1 MALDIFGDLYR
12 NLSVFNIYGEM
23 EFYASYPND
32 EGYLRNNESRWQ
44 GIRFVWR
51 DGCPAMNAA
60 DCVREFPL
68 VEDNQG
74 RESPIVAG
82 FDALYEAPSD
92 TLFIS
97 RHEMTLSYGRLIVIA
112 LERWILPQ
120 VIPEADVGPNGMPDG
135 VVSLA
140 SSFRARGCT
149 AIVNSATQDPLFGAP
164 FRGFAGGLTLGAQY
178 IRDQLFGIDDSTEL
192 ITLEGNVK
200 VADDIDLRAD
210 RLYDGVWN
218 GTFGVDGDLT
228 SDIGT
233 FEGCRDEDCE
243 ALDALMMQ

>member
-1 MALDIFGDLYR
+1 
-12 NLSVFNIYGEM
+12 M

-74 RESPIVAG
+74 RESPIIAG

-140 SSFRARGCT
+140 EFLSVLVDCT
-149 AIVNSATQDPLFGAP
+149 AIVNSATQDPALQSTLQGLC
-164 FRGFAGGLTLGAQY
+164 AGGLTLGAQF

-200 VADDIDLRAD
+200 VADDIVDLRAD

>member
-1 MALDIFGDLYR
+1 MLRGTDDSGLAGFVDVMEILGAIGGGYGEGDNPRGDGIIRLLCDRAQLDATICGAIRVFGAAALEQQINNNIDAGTLMALDIFGDLYR

-140 SSFRARGCT
+140 EFLSVLVDLS
-149 AIVNSATQDPLFGAP
+149 
-164 FRGFAGGLTLGAQY
+164 
-178 IRDQLFGIDDSTEL
+178 L
-192 ITLEGNVK
+192 IH
-200 VADDIDLRAD
+200 I
-210 RLYDGVWN
+210 
-218 GTFGVDGDLT
+218 
-228 SDIGT
+228 
-233 FEGCRDEDCE
+233 
-243 ALDALMMQ
+243 